1 MPDRADGAHT
11 QLQTRIEDLSTQTH
25 HIQPFPSEYQKRIV
39 SLQIITMLWMCLEAA
54 IALFAAISARSVAL
68 LGFGADSGIEL
79 LSAFVVFVR
88 FNGFSQLGETK
99 AARVTGLLLFALAA
113 FILGSSILALTNPAF
128 RPQPSYLGVLLLITA
143 AILMPWLSNRKRM
156 LAAKASSASLKAD
169 AVQSAM
175 CGYMAWIALAGLA
188 VNVMFRAPWADPVAA
203 LLLLPIVVREGWE
216 ALQGRSCPDCSI

>member
-1 MPDRADGAHT
+1 M
-11 QLQTRIEDLSTQTH
+11 
-25 HIQPFPSEYQKRIV
+25 
-39 SLQIITMLWMCLEAA
+39 EAA
-54 IALFAAISARSVAL
+54 IALFAAVSARSVAL

-88 FNGFSQLGETK
+88 FNRFSQLGETK
-99 AARVTGLLLFALAA
+99 AARMTGLLLFALAA
-113 FILGSSILALTNPAF
+113 FILGSSILAITNPAF
-128 RPQPSYLGVLLLITA
+128 RPQPSYLGALLLITA
-143 AILMPWLSNRKRM
+143 AIVMPWLSSRKRM

-188 VNVMFRAPWADPVAA
+188 VNAVFRAPWADPVAA